1 MFSINVNK
9 NSESTAIKKNTNAI
23 YLTIISILLIN
34 KLENVSAT
42 HTQSEPNQQTGNPIL
57 PEKCHLI
64 PNQDQVIL
72 TKKFELILIY

>member
-9 NSESTAIKKNTNAI
+9 NSESTAIKKNIHAI

-34 KLENVSAT
+34 KFENVSAAHT
-42 HTQSEPNQQTGNPIL
+42 HSEYNQQTGNPIL

-72 TKKFELILIY
+72 ATNFEHILIY